1 MFGKEYI
8 SLVAGLREYS
18 LESDAKGL
26 DLKAILEEIYE
37 EFSSSDAWK
46 VRLLYGYYDCENIAS
61 AFAGRESH
69 NPLGQLSREQV
80 EEVLRGNDDST
91 KLLLEAVVEVV
102 ESYSA
107 KERAGGVAVS
117 FERELLGAYY
127 KACAKSK
134 SRFIREWSAAD
145 CNLRN
150 VAAAA
155 TARVMGRSVADVVV
169 GEGDVVGQLTRSSA
183 ADFGLKGEYS
193 YLDSVIAA
201 VSDVQNII
209 EKERMVDTVRWALT
223 EELSEGEYFS
233 AEFVLAYLA
242 KINIIER
249 WRSLSPEVGREMFGR
264 LMADLS
270 GKDLIQGSSN
280 NSN

>member
-18 LESDAKGL
+18 LESEAKGL
-26 DLKAILEEIYE
+26 DLRAILEEIYE
-37 EFSSSDAWK
+37 EFSSADEWK
-46 VRLLYGYYDCENIAS
+46 VRLLYGYYDCENIVS
-61 AFAGRESH
+61 AFAGGESH
-69 NPLGQLSREQV
+69 NRLGQLSREQV
-80 EEVLRGNDDST
+80 EQVLRGNDDST
-91 KLLLEAVVEVV
+91 KLLPAEVVEVV
-102 ESYSA
+102 ESYASA
-107 KERAGGVAVS
+107 ESGAAGVALG
-117 FERELLGAYY
+117 FERELLAAYY
-127 KACAKSK
+127 RACAASK

-183 ADFGLKGEYS
+183 ADFGLKGDYS

-201 VSDVQNII
+201 VSDVQNIVD
-209 EKERMVDTVRWALT
+209 KERMVDAVRWTLID
-223 EELSEGEYFS
+223 ELSEGEYFS

-249 WRSLSPEVGREMFGR
+249 WRGLSDEVGREMFAR

-270 GKDLIQGSSN
+270 GKDLIK
-280 NSN
+280 